1 MANQN
6 QLHLVGEPEPV
17 TPGSKQIAKLR
28 RSNMPDKVGNIPCF
42 GRMCEAVIAM
52 NILALFL
59 IDSY

>member
-1 MANQN
+1 
-6 QLHLVGEPEPV
+6 
-17 TPGSKQIAKLR
+17 
-28 RSNMPDKVGNIPCF
+28 MPDKVGNIPCF